1 MASVGVPDKMD
12 SLPRKAKQ
20 RYFVATAVI
29 MALSVALALDVLY
42 LRPGALSIGQQALA
56 VLLLLIGWLTQI
68 SLGGTHRYYVEMMRN
83 GCSPPPLFPN
93 DPFGVR
99 FLLDAARHI
108 KSNTLLAAWNGLFYT
123 LGHTFK
129 HRVFPGPGDTITTD
143 EPDNVRAV
151 LSTQFDDWDLPQLRI
166 NAFLPVFGPY
176 SIFTSNGDAWKQAR
190 TTLRPAFVRDQ
201 IADLRCL
208 DRHIAKLIQ
217 VVPRDGSPFD
227 LQAMFSMMTTDII
240 SDFMFGRSTD
250 ILGNPPE
257 DGLRFGR
264 CFDVSMQKSANR
276 ARLGWIS
283 MLFRDRELDECA
295 AFMNAYVE
303 KYVAEVRGEQGEKSE
318 EDRESKRYIFLNE
331 LLRTGESNE
340 VIRDHLMSIFTA
352 GRDTT
357 TSVLSYLFFELSR
370 RPKVVATIQQEME
383 DLKMDDPSQLPA
395 WESLR
400 AMKYLNWAV
409 KEALRLNPPVAANAR
424 EAVRDT
430 ILPTGGGPD
439 RKSPIFVTKGTILRY
454 LPWTLHRR
462 QDIYGDDADEFR
474 PERWETLRT
483 TFEYIPFNAGPR
495 ICIGQQFAL
504 TQIAFVT
511 LRLLQA
517 FKKIERKDDRPPI
530 QKFSVNTSMLYGCWV
545 SMMPA

>member
-1 MASVGVPDKMD
+1 M
-12 SLPRKAKQ
+12 
-20 RYFVATAVI
+20 I
-29 MALSVALALDVLY
+29 LSAALALDVLY
-42 LRPGALSIGQQALA
+42 LRPGALSTGQYVLA
-56 VLLLLIGWLTQI
+56 LLLLLLGWFTQM
-68 SLGGTHRYYVEMMRN
+68 SLGETHRYYVEMMRN

-93 DPFGVR
+93 DPFGLR
-99 FLLDAARHI
+99 FLLDAAHHI
-108 KSNTLLAAWNGLFYT
+108 KSNTLLAAWSGLFQM

-129 HRVFPGPGDTITTD
+129 HRVFPGPGDMITTD

-151 LSTQFDDWDLPQLRI
+151 LSTQFDDWDLPRLRI
-166 NAFLPVFGPY
+166 KAFLPVLGHY
-176 SIFTSNGDAWKQAR
+176 SIFTSNGDAWKRAR

-201 IADLRCL
+201 VADLRCL

-217 VVPRDGSPFD
+217 AIPRDGSPFD
-227 LQAMFSMMTTDII
+227 LQAMFSMMTTDTI

-250 ILGNPPE
+250 ILGNAPE

-264 CFDVSMQKSANR
+264 CFDVCMQKIANR

-283 MLFRDRELDECA
+283 MVLGDRELDECTT
-295 AFMNAYVE
+295 FMNAYVE

-318 EDRESKRYIFLNE
+318 EERESKRYMFLNE
-331 LLRTGESNE
+331 LLRTGESDE

-370 RPKVVATIQQEME
+370 RPNIVAAIRREIE
-383 DLKMDDPSQLPA
+383 DLKMDDPSQLPS

-400 AMKYLNWAV
+400 VMKYLNWAV

-430 ILPTGGGPD
+430 ILPTGGGSD
-439 RKSPIFVTKGTILRY
+439 GKSPIFVAKGTILRY
-454 LPWTLHRR
+454 LPWALQRR

-511 LRLLQA
+511 FRLLQA

-530 QKFSVNTSMLYGCWV
+530 QKFGVNTSMLYGCWV
-545 SMMPA
+545 SMKPARIQNAARF

>member
-1 MASVGVPDKMD
+1 MN

-29 MALSVALALDVLY
+29 MVLSAALALDVLY

-56 VLLLLIGWLTQI
+56 VLLLLLGWFTQM

-99 FLLDAARHI
+99 FLLDAAQHI
-108 KSNTLLAAWNGLFYT
+108 KSNTLLAAWSGLFHT

-129 HRVFPGPGDTITTD
+129 HRIFPGPGDTIATD

-151 LSTQFDDWDLPQLRI
+151 LSTQFDDWDLPRLRI
-166 NAFLPVFGPY
+166 KAFLPVLGHY
-176 SIFTSNGDAWKQAR
+176 SIFTSNGDAWKRAR

-201 IADLRCL
+201 VADLRCL
-208 DRHIAKLIQ
+208 DRHIARLIQ
-217 VVPRDGSPFD
+217 AIPRDGSPFD

-250 ILGNPPE
+250 ILGNAPE

-264 CFDVSMQKSANR
+264 CFDVCMQKVANR

-283 MLFRDRELDECA
+283 MLLGDRELDECTT
-295 AFMNAYVE
+295 FMNAYVE
-303 KYVAEVRGEQGEKSE
+303 KYVAEVRGEQGGKSE
-318 EDRESKRYIFLNE
+318 EERESKRYMFLNE
-331 LLRTGESNE
+331 LLRTGESDE

-357 TSVLSYLFFELSR
+357 TSILSYLFFELSR
-370 RPKVVATIQQEME
+370 QPNVVAAIQQEME

-409 KEALRLNPPVAANAR
+409 KEALRLSPPVAANAR

-439 RKSPIFVTKGTILRY
+439 GKSPIFVTKGTILRY
-454 LPWTLHRR
+454 LPWALHRR
-462 QDIYGDDADEFR
+462 QDIYGADADEFH

-511 LRLLQA
+511 FRLLQA

-530 QKFSVNTSMLYGCWV
+530 QKFGVNTSMLYGCWV
-545 SMMPA
+545 SMTPA